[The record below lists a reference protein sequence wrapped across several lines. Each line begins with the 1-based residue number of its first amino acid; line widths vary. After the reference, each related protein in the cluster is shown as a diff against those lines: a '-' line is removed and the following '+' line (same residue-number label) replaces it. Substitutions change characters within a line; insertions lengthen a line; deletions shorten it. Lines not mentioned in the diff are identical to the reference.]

1 MLRER
6 FQKWLTVNFPTRMQ
20 ELPFLSSL
28 PQEAQVV
35 KALAPNWKWL
45 CLRLYIISQFVIICF
60 CILKIFLKKFNFLF
74 YLN

>member
-20 ELPFLSSL
+20 ELPFLSFL

-35 KALAPNWKWL
+35 KPWHLTGSGCA
-45 CLRLYIISQFVIICF
+45 
-60 CILKIFLKKFNFLF
+60 
-74 YLN
+74 